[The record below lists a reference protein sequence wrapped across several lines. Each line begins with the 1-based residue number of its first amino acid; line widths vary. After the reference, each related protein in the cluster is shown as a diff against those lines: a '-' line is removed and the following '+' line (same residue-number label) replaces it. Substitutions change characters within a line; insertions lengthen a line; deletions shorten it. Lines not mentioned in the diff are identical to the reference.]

1 MFSFGKFT
9 YSIQIAAN
17 LHFLRNLIKMPS
29 RKARVAAAFLV
40 LNSLTKKKEKRRIW
54 MKEWFKRRDKL
65 GFGETLFRE
74 LREEDENCYKN
85 FVRMTPEDFDFLL
98 EKVTPFIQKR
108 DTNYRKAI
116 SPTIRLCLTLRYLA
130 AGDSFISLSYLF
142 RVGYSTI
149 VNIIPE
155 CLAAIYEVL
164 HEEYLKVIKNF

>member
-1 MFSFGKFT
+1 
-9 YSIQIAAN
+9 
-17 LHFLRNLIKMPS
+17 
-29 RKARVAAAFLV
+29 
-40 LNSLTKKKEKRRIW
+40 

-65 GFGETLFRE
+65 GFGETLFHE

-85 FVRMTPEDFDFLL
+85 FVRMTPEDFDYLL
-98 EKVTPFIQKR
+98 EKVTPFIQKC

-149 VNIIPE
+149 VKIIPE
-155 CLAAIYEVL
+155 CLEAIYEVL
-164 HEEYLKVIKNF
+164 QEEYLKVKKF